1 MSDAKFSFSAHLRQA
16 LAPLPYVE
24 RHTAPFP
31 NMTTT
36 FPEDDGLFI
45 HELFR
50 CFPSNFGYDLAR
62 SVKGE
67 VCSEMHSS
75 RGPSCL
81 PPEPT
86 LRPSDFVPMPSQHA
100 LCGDRYNRFE
110 LAPFFRQ

>member
-50 CFPSNFGYDLAR
+50 CFPSNLGYDLAR

-75 RGPSCL
+75 RAQVVFHQNPLCDHRISCQC
-81 PPEPT
+81 PASMRCAET
-86 LRPSDFVPMPSQHA
+86 
-100 LCGDRYNRFE
+100 
-110 LAPFFRQ
+110 